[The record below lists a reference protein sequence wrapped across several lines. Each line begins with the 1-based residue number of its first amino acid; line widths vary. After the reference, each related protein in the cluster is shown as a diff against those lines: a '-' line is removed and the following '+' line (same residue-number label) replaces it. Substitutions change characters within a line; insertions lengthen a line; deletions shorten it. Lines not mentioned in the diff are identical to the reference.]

1 MACAAPSRVAIAAL
15 VLAVG
20 CVGAPLA
27 LAQNRPAASVA
38 TADPVADAIA
48 EASRRFG
55 VPEHWIRAVMRVE
68 SAGDRHAVSRAGAM
82 GLMQVMPATYAE
94 LRRQYG
100 LGADPFDIRDNILA
114 GAAYLRQMYD
124 RYGAPGFLAAYNAG
138 PGRWESHLA
147 GRRALPSETINY
159 LARLAPELGLSADSD
174 VVAATSTPPL
184 SPFEAPLFV
193 QISARSAT
201 EPPLPGAQRTD
212 AIATADRTRAV
223 QNNRR
228 SQAQNGIAPRTEIE
242 PPSAAAH
249 AGDGAAIAA
258 RPAPL
263 PAESALFVSRTG
275 ARTHQQ

>member
-20 CVGAPLA
+20 CAGAPLA

-68 SAGDRHAVSRAGAM
+68 SAGDRNAVSRAGAM
-82 GLMQVMPATYAE
+82 GLMQIMPATYAE
-94 LRRQYG
+94 LRRQFG
-100 LGADPFDIRDNILA
+100 LGPDPFDIRDNILA

-159 LARLAPELGLSADSD
+159 LARLAPELGLSAGSD
-174 VVAATSTPPL
+174 MVAAPPAPPL

-193 QISARSAT
+193 QTSARSAA
-201 EPPLPGAQRTD
+201 EPPLPGAPRTD
-212 AIATADRTRAV
+212 AIAAADRTRMP
-223 QNNRR
+223 QNERR
-228 SQAQNGIAPRTEIE
+228 SSAQNGIAPRAEIAPE
-242 PPSAAAH
+242 SAPADDR
-249 AGDGAAIAA
+249 DGV
-258 RPAPL
+258 RSAPL
-263 PAESALFVSRTG
+263 PAESALFVPRTG
-275 ARTHQQ
+275 ARSRQQ

>member
-1 MACAAPSRVAIAAL
+1 MAIAVPSRVAIAAL

-20 CVGAPLA
+20 CAGAPLA
-27 LAQNRPAASVA
+27 LAQCRPAASVVA
-38 TADPVADAIA
+38 ADPVADAVA

-68 SAGDRHAVSRAGAM
+68 SAGDRNAVSRAGAM

-94 LRRQYG
+94 LRRQLD
-100 LGADPFDIRDNILA
+100 LGPNPFDIRDNILA

-147 GRRALPSETINY
+147 GRRALPSETVNY
-159 LARLAPELGLSADSD
+159 LARLAPELGLSAGSD
-174 VVAATSTPPL
+174 LVAAPPAPAL

-193 QISARSAT
+193 QTSAHSAA
-201 EPPLPGAQRTD
+201 EPPLPDAQRTD
-212 AIATADRTRAV
+212 AIATDRTRAV
-223 QNNRR
+223 QNDRR
-228 SQAQNGIAPRTEIE
+228 SSAQNGIAPRTEIE
-242 PPSAAAH
+242 PPSASIDD
-249 AGDGAAIAA
+249 GDVAAIVA

-263 PAESALFVSRTG
+263 PAGSALFVPRTG
-275 ARTHQQ
+275 TRTYQQ

>member
-1 MACAAPSRVAIAAL
+1 MTIAFLSRVAIAAL

-20 CVGAPLA
+20 CAGAPLA
-27 LAQNRPAASVA
+27 LAQNRPAASA
-38 TADPVADAIA
+38 AAADPVADAVA

-68 SAGDRHAVSRAGAM
+68 SAGDRNAVSRAGAM

-100 LGADPFDIRDNILA
+100 LGADPFDIRDNIFA

-147 GRRALPSETINY
+147 GRRALPAETVNY
-159 LARLAPELGLSADSD
+159 LARLAPELGLSAGSD
-174 VVAATSTPPL
+174 VVAAPPTPPL

-193 QISARSAT
+193 RTSARSTA
-201 EPPLPGAQRTD
+201 EPSLPDGRPTGTVS
-212 AIATADRTRAV
+212 TAERTRAV
-223 QNNRR
+223 QNDRR
-228 SQAQNGIAPRTEIE
+228 SSAQNGIAPRAEIE
-242 PPSAAAH
+242 PPSAPAN
-249 AGDGAAIAA
+249 AGDVAAIAA

-263 PAESALFVSRTG
+263 PAESALFVPRTG
-275 ARTHQQ
+275 ARTHQE

>member
-1 MACAAPSRVAIAAL
+1 MTIALLSRVAIAAL

-20 CVGAPLA
+20 CAGAPLA
-27 LAQNRPAASVA
+27 QAQNRPAASVA
-38 TADPVADAIA
+38 AADPVADAVA

-68 SAGDRHAVSRAGAM
+68 SAGDHNAVSRAGAM

-100 LGADPFDIRDNILA
+100 LGADPFDIRDNIFA

-159 LARLAPELGLSADSD
+159 LARLAPELGLSAGSA
-174 VVAATSTPPL
+174 VVATTSIPPL

-193 QISARSAT
+193 QISARSAI
-201 EPPLPGAQRTD
+201 ELPLPGAQWTD
-212 AIATADRTRAV
+212 VIATTDRTRAV
-223 QNNRR
+223 QKDRR

-242 PPSAAAH
+242 PPSAAAD

-263 PAESALFVSRTG
+263 PAESALFVPRTG

>member
-20 CVGAPLA
+20 CAGAPLA
-27 LAQNRPAASVA
+27 LAQNRPSASVA

-138 PGRWESHLA
+138 PGRWESHLT
-147 GRRALPSETINY
+147 GRRALPSETVNY

-228 SQAQNGIAPRTEIE
+228 SHAQNGIAPPTEIE
-242 PPSAAAH
+242 PPSAAAD

-263 PAESALFVSRTG
+263 PAESALFVPRTG